1 MCAQAAQIFSP
12 RQSCLIFFCLY
23 QARENVGYVVAEVR
37 SLQNEMS
44 DLSKDL
50 DARLDSILE
59 AAVVL
64 DK

>member
-1 MCAQAAQIFSP
+1 M
-12 RQSCLIFFCLY
+12 
-23 QARENVGYVVAEVR
+23 GYVVAEVR